1 MAMHSPYL
9 LPSLWK
15 KGVRQ
20 GCLLSLQLFIALVE
34 IIMRL
39 AKEKKDRRIACA
51 VVLHSMW
58 NIKYA
63 DNTTLPARNKEDL
76 KDISEMLTEKSL

>member
-1 MAMHSPYL
+1 ME
-9 LPSLWK
+9 

-20 GCLLSLQLFIALVE
+20 DCLLSLQLFIALVK

-39 AKEKKDRRIACA
+39 AKEKIDRRIACA

-63 DNTTLPARNKEDL
+63 DNTTSPAGNKEDL
-76 KDISEMLTEKSL
+76 KDMSSEMLTEKSL